1 MAQPTYQQLLDV
13 IARKDRQ
20 IAQLEGRVGQLERRN
35 RSLEARNA
43 QLEARNREL
52 ETRNH
57 QLEAQVVQLQARV
70 AQLEQ
75 LVDKTTR
82 AGKRQA
88 APFSKGGPKKN
99 PKKPGRKSGNQYGPQ
114 AHRSPPAQEPEEV
127 FEVPLPKQCEACG
140 GPVREDH
147 IDHQYQ
153 VEIPRQPI
161 VRRFD
166 IHIGECQRCGRRVQ
180 PRHELQTSDAIGAA
194 ASQLGPDLQAMIA
207 MMKDK
212 YGLSYGD
219 ISGLLEEG
227 FGIEVS
233 RGGAA
238 HVVLRVAERAR
249 GVYEGLKAMVRGS
262 DAVYPD
268 ETGWKVGALLHWMWA
283 FVTNVATVYVI
294 RPSRGRDVPQ
304 EVLGADYAGRMI
316 HDGWS
321 PYDSFVHAIHQQCLE
336 HLLRRATE
344 LLEQSSGAAL
354 RFPRKV
360 KKFLLDA
367 LALRD
372 RRDAGTIS
380 GHGLAVARG
389 RLEKRLDRLLDRQSS
404 HEGNR
409 TFRDHLARHRDEIL
423 TFLYHE
429 DIEAT
434 NWPAEQAMRP
444 AVVNR
449 KVFGGNR
456 TPAGARAQEVLGSVF
471 ATCTQNAIK
480 ALTLLS
486 HVIRAPAPA
495 T

>member
-1 MAQPTYQQLLDV
+1 MAQPTYEQLFDI
-13 IARKDRQ
+13 IAQKDRR
-20 IAQLEGRVGQLERRN
+20 IAQLEAWN
-35 RSLEARNA
+35 R
-43 QLEARNREL
+43 
-52 ETRNH
+52 

-88 APFSKGGPKKN
+88 APFSKGPPKEN
-99 PKKPGRKSGNQYGPQ
+99 PKKPGRKSGKKYGPK
-114 AHRSPPAQEPEEV
+114 AHRPPPEQEPDEV
-127 FEVPLPKQCEACG
+127 IDVPLPKECDECG
-140 GPVREDH
+140 GHVQEDH
-147 IDHQYQ
+147 VDQQYQ

-166 IHIGECQRCGRRVQ
+166 IHVGQCQQCGRRVQ
-180 PRHELQTSDAIGAA
+180 PRHALQTSEAIGAA
-194 ASQLGPDLQAMIA
+194 ASQLGPDLQATIA

-219 ISGLLEEG
+219 ICGLLEEG
-227 FGIEVS
+227 FGIEVT

-238 HVVLRVAERAR
+238 QVVLRVAERAR
-249 GVYEGLKAMVRGS
+249 PVYESLQGIVRGS

-268 ETGWKVGALLHWMWA
+268 ETGWKVGGWLQWMWA
-283 FVTNVATVYVI
+283 FVTKVATVYVI
-294 RPSRGRDVPQ
+294 RPSRGKDVPQ
-304 EVLGADYAGRMI
+304 EVLGPDYDGRMI

-321 PYDSFVHAIHQQCLE
+321 PYDAFVRAIHQQCLE

-344 LLEQSSGAAL
+344 LLEKSSGAAA

-360 KKFLLDA
+360 KQFLLDA
-367 LALRD
+367 LAVRD
-372 RRDAGTIS
+372 RRDAGKIS
-380 GHGLAVARG
+380 GHGLAVTRG
-389 RLEKRLDRLLDRQSS
+389 RLEKRLDRLLDCGLS
-404 HEGNR
+404 HGGNR
-409 TFRDHLARHRDEIL
+409 AFQNHLARHRDEIL

-471 ATCTQNAIK
+471 ATCTQNAIQ
-480 ALTLLS
+480 ALTFLS
-486 HVIRAPAPA
+486 HLIRAPTP
-495 T
+495 TT

>member
-1 MAQPTYQQLLDV
+1 M
-13 IARKDRQ
+13 
-20 IAQLEGRVGQLERRN
+20 ERATA
-35 RSLEARNA
+35 S
-43 QLEARNREL
+43 
-52 ETRNH
+52 
-57 QLEAQVVQLQARV
+57 ARV
-70 AQLEQ
+70 TQLEQ
-75 LVDKTTR
+75 LVDQTTR

-88 APFSKGGPKKN
+88 APFSKAPPKDN
-99 PKKPGRKSGNQYGPQ
+99 PQKPGRKSGKKYGPQ
-114 AHRSPPAQEPEEV
+114 AHRPPPEQEPDEV
-127 FEVPLPKQCEACG
+127 IDVPLPKQCDECG
-140 GPVREDH
+140 GPVQEDH

-153 VEIPRQPI
+153 VEIPRRPI
-161 VRRFD
+161 IRRFD
-166 IHIGECQRCGRRVQ
+166 IHVGGCQQCGRRFQ
-180 PRHELQTSDAIGAA
+180 PRHELQTSDATGAA

-219 ISGLLEEG
+219 ICGLLDEG
-227 FGIEVS
+227 FGISVS

-238 HVVLRVAERAR
+238 QVVLRVAKRAR
-249 GVYEGLKAMVRGS
+249 SVYECLKEIVRRS
-262 DAVYPD
+262 DRVYPD
-268 ETGWKVGALLHWMWA
+268 ETGWKVGGLLPWMWA
-283 FVTNVATVYVI
+283 FVTKLATVYVI
-294 RPSRGRDVPQ
+294 RPSRGKDVPQ
-304 EVLGADYAGRMI
+304 EVLGPDYDGRMI

-321 PYDSFVHAIHQQCLE
+321 PYDSFVNAIHQQCLE

-344 LLEQSSGAAL
+344 LLEKSSGRAS

-360 KKFLLDA
+360 KQFLRDG

-372 RRDAGTIS
+372 RRDASKIS

-389 RLEKRLDRLLDRQSS
+389 RLEKRLDRLLACRPS
-404 HEGNR
+404 HDGNR

-471 ATCTQNAIK
+471 ATCSQNTIK
-480 ALTLLS
+480 ALTFLS
-486 HVIRAPAPA
+486 HPIRLSTP
-495 T
+495 TT